1 MCMSDNGPQFVSEE
15 YHKFSKSWKFQR
27 ITFSPRHPQ
36 SNGRVENAV
45 QAVKRL
51 MKKAKKDNA
60 DVYLAVLDYRN
71 TPTQGSE
78 SSPAQ
83 ILMSQATKTLLP
95 TTAPVGTRVVENHHQ
110 EIVKGQERQAK
121 YYSRGAKDLP
131 CLPKEDKVRIQDH
144 GQGLK
149 KSSSVKET
157 VKAEVGIRSCEVE
170 TQDGRVLRR
179 NRSHLRK
186 TTEDEDEAD
195 EAIQTEVHTDEEKES
210 SQNEQRQSKQ
220 AVDFQREQKVEIRTR
235 SGRLVDRPAYL
246 KDYVSFVF

>member
-1 MCMSDNGPQFVSEE
+1 
-15 YHKFSKSWKFQR
+15 
-27 ITFSPRHPQ
+27 
-36 SNGRVENAV
+36 
-45 QAVKRL
+45 
-51 MKKAKKDNA
+51 MKKAKKDNE

-83 ILMSQATKTLLP
+83 RLMSRRTKTLLP
-95 TTAPVGTRVVENHHQ
+95 TTAKLLTPRVVENHHQ

-121 YYSRGAKDLP
+121 YYNRGAKYLP
-131 CLPKEDKVRIQDH
+131 RLRKEDKVRIQDH

-149 KSSSVKET
+149 KSPSVKAT
-157 VKAEVGIRSCEVE
+157 VKAEVGIRSYEVE

-186 TTEDEDEAD
+186 TTCTEDEVDKTP
-195 EAIQTEVHTDEEKES
+195 QTEIHTDEDRES
-210 SQNEQRQSKQ
+210 NQTEERQSKQ
-220 AVDFQREQKVEIRTR
+220 AVDCQREQKVEIRTR
-235 SGRLVDRPAYL
+235 SGRLVNKPAYL